1 MSLSLLI
8 LKFSLL
14 CDDKEPSAVC
24 QQTFWI
30 SLTFMYINGL
40 NDFNNRILI
49 TTYFFCRMNFT
60 TNITAA
66 TVPSQV
72 CFGPKTLPYKRTD
85 AIVVT
90 AIITSIINF
99 MACVFATTA
108 NGLSLIVL
116 LKTTSL
122 RTPSNLLLA
131 SMSVTDFLVGLLV
144 QSFYVVIRIYEMTGQ
159 HLCTLKIVFT
169 FSGYLCSGASMLNLC
184 FISIDRWF
192 AITMPYRYNPE
203 VIYNKYIVAVA
214 AIWIL
219 WLLYTLLPFSQAIT
233 YNAYFKSL
241 PWVMFISLS
250 VSAVC
255 YFKIYRIVRRH
266 VMRVSAMVPKE
277 VSSSKGSVSVAENG
291 IRKRNRAWWKSQRAR
306 SFTSGIIVM
315 VFLACYVPKLCQI
328 VVTNIIGDSIQLI
341 YICGKWSETFVFLN
355 SSFNPM
361 IYIMRIRDFRTEI
374 VKFLRVVKA
383 KLLRRPSDDIPI

>member
-1 MSLSLLI
+1 
-8 LKFSLL
+8 
-14 CDDKEPSAVC
+14 
-24 QQTFWI
+24 
-30 SLTFMYINGL
+30 
-40 NDFNNRILI
+40 
-49 TTYFFCRMNFT
+49 MNFT
-60 TNITAA
+60 TNITVA

-72 CFGPKTLPYKRTD
+72 CFGTKNLPYKRTD
-85 AIVVT
+85 AILVT

-99 MACVFATTA
+99 IACVFATTA

-131 SMSVTDFLVGLLV
+131 SMSLTDFLVGLLV
-144 QSFYVVIRIYEMTGQ
+144 QSLYVVLRIYEMIDQ
-159 HLCTLKIVFT
+159 HLCTLKLVYSFI
-169 FSGYLCSGASMLNLC
+169 GYLCSGASMLNLC

-266 VMRVSAMVPKE
+266 VIRVAAMVPQE
-277 VSSSKGSVSVAENG
+277 VSSSKASVSVAENG

-306 SFTSGIIVM
+306 SFTSGIIVV

-341 YICGKWSETFVFLN
+341 YIGGKWSETFVFLN

-361 IYIMRIRDFRTEI
+361 IYIMRIRDFRAEI
-374 VKFLRVVKA
+374 LKFLRVAKA
-383 KLLRRPSDDIPI
+383 KLLRRPNDDIPI